1 MDGVCFDVIVRG
13 VDAFDETDVENN
25 VGKVVDDTVDETDA
39 TAGEVTIVV
48 GRRATPKNK
57 SHKCFGCYWIL

>member
-13 VDAFDETDVENN
+13 VDAVDETDVENN

-39 TAGEVTIVV
+39 RAGEVIIVV
-48 GRRATPKNK
+48 GRATPTK
-57 SHKCFGCYWIL
+57 

>member
-39 TAGEVTIVV
+39 RAGEVTIVV
-48 GRRATPKNK
+48 GRAAPKNK

>member
-1 MDGVCFDVIVRG
+1 MDGVCFDVIVRA
-13 VDAFDETDVENN
+13 VDAFDETNVENN

-39 TAGEVTIVV
+39 RAGEVTIVV
-48 GRRATPKNK
+48 GRATPKNK